1 MISPVSSGPPLIN
14 KPVQGTS
21 LGSTLGRVCSSAMKN
36 IRAVGCICAGVWTYY
51 ISNPCGRRWEAG
63 FGSETTE
70 KVQAIF
76 YGKQVNITSDA
87 EVPQTPVSKQAK
99 LLLDAY
105 LKAFNL
111 VLKSPLKDKSVEG
124 SEGKPALGCP
134 VIEAKAVEGSVKV
147 FFSLDETEI
156 KVLNESLAG
165 VLRGT
170 CRESNIFNTI
180 DKAFGKD
187 LLSDTRL
194 YSKLGT
200 LVMKDSKKWNRR
212 DGCLSLEMA
221 INREVSTVKEEIK
234 QYLAEKRGEVFK
246 ENGFSGVLEVE
257 GMKFN
262 TEQKPFG
269 DYHRP
274 SELKKGGWVNSPSSA
289 AGKPHMQS
297 ININLVVETFTWRRS
312 NVAPNVAH
320 VVRGGC
326 PCSHGIVKDL
336 EKDFNSLEKILNI
349 TSPTGLEQ
357 FDYYKRWTVIQ
368 TGIEKSPLTDKP
380 LEVYTKVNKAVEYSV
395 DQMKQRVEAGL
406 TTYPLEGSGSIGGT
420 KKVHI
425 HSEQNLLSPSYGWF
439 GIGGKNPEKTM
450 LIQAQIAAGI
460 VQDKYQIVERKVVE
474 KPQGQPVEGEQNKTV
489 TLKIILKQ
497 ASLNEWQD
505 SLDGHQQGV
514 NQLAYKE
521 FKGLDLVTDLNPIE
535 ILLNKGEKA
544 EYGYEICKRFQC
556 IENEL
561 EKAGYTVS
569 RGVHC
574 KSGKDRTGLWV
585 IEQFIGRAGNEI
597 KASDPIAVI
606 ETEQQV
612 IRDWM
617 RKEGALTNALVNI
630 GDPHLAFNAYQNSYL
645 RSLDA
650 VFDVQATDRGS
661 HKS

>member
-14 KPVQGTS
+14 EPVQGTS

-70 KVQAIF
+70 KVQTIF
-76 YGKQVNITSDA
+76 YGNQVNITSDA
-87 EVPQTPVSKQAK
+87 KVPQTPVSKQAK

-111 VLKSPLKDKSVEG
+111 VIKDKSVEG
-124 SEGKPALGCP
+124 SVIKDKP
-134 VIEAKAVEGSVKV
+134 VEGSVEASLLV
-147 FFSLDETEI
+147 FFSLDKTEI
-156 KVLNESLAG
+156 EVLNESLAG
-165 VLRGT
+165 VLGGT

-200 LVMKDSKKWNRR
+200 
-212 DGCLSLEMA
+212 MA

-297 ININLVVETFTWRRS
+297 ININLVVETFTWGRS
-312 NVAPNVAH
+312 NVAPNVEPNVAH

-380 LEVYTKVNKAVEYSV
+380 LEVYTKVNKAVQYSV

-406 TTYPLEGSGSIGGT
+406 TTYPLEGGGLIGG
-420 KKVHI
+420 KNKVHI

-460 VQDKYQIVERKVVE
+460 VQDKYQIVERKVVKKTE
-474 KPQGQPVEGEQNKTV
+474 GQPVEGEQNKTV

-514 NQLAYKE
+514 NQLAYKG
-521 FKGLDLVTDLNPIE
+521 FKELEQVGDLDPIE
-535 ILLNKGEKA
+535 ILLDKGEKA
-544 EYGYEICKRFQC
+544 EYGYEICKKFQC

-597 KASDPIAVI
+597 KASEAEVEWIGVI
-606 ETEQQV
+606 ETEQLKTEQLKTEQQV